1 MFPES
6 RLGTRFCGGPG
17 VASWGL
23 PEVPWGPL
31 ETSWEFPGAS
41 RGFLRAS
48 GRPLGAWGPFGASG
62 DFLGAPWGLTG
73 LHGSLWKAF
82 GSRVGASIE
91 PETSECWFAF
101 PLWAPSWAV
110 RRALPEVSWKTSC
123 ATRNVHVPRRASGNM
138 ICQESGGGPHEASGG
153 SLRGWLSFC
162 GTCDGR
168 RRSRQGFL
176 GASGCAP
183 RAA

>member
-73 LHGSLWKAF
+73 LLGSLWKVS
-82 GSRVGASIE
+82 GSRLGACLYRARDVGMLVRVPPVGAVLGRLWGAPEAFLESIVRKKE
-91 PETSECWFAF
+91 NAYPRKDFREHDFVRSLGG
-101 PLWAPSWAV
+101 PLEA
-110 RRALPEVSWKTSC
+110 
-123 ATRNVHVPRRASGNM
+123 
-138 ICQESGGGPHEASGG
+138 SGGGP
-153 SLRGWLSFC
+153 F
-162 GTCDGR
+162 
-168 RRSRQGFL
+168 
-176 GASGCAP
+176 GAG
-183 RAA
+183 